1 MEIFS
6 VMGGVRGAEIWAARA
21 WTGGA
26 GSRFSA
32 WSTPGTVIDE
42 RGDGL
47 PP

>member
-26 GSRFSA
+26 GVDFRLGA
-32 WSTPGTVIDE
+32 RRE
-42 RGDGL
+42 L
-47 PP
+47 